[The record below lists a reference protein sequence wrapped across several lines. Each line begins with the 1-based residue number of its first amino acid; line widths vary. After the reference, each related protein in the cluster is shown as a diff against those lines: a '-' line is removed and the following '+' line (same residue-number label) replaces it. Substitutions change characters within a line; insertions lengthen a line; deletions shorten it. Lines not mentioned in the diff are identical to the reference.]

1 MAADAASVAA
11 ARKAARQPRNIL
23 LRELDC
29 RSSES
34 EYAKHQL
41 ESLIERRS
49 TMPAGACASCALQ
62 AGGEFDPLSNDSQ
75 GMKGVAG

>member
-1 MAADAASVAA
+1 MAADAAFVAA
-11 ARKAARQPRNIL
+11 ARKAAQQPPNKL
-23 LRELDC
+23 LQELDYHI
-29 RSSES
+29 SES
-34 EYAKHQL
+34 VFAKHQL

-62 AGGEFDPLSNDSQ
+62 AGGEFDPLSDDSQ